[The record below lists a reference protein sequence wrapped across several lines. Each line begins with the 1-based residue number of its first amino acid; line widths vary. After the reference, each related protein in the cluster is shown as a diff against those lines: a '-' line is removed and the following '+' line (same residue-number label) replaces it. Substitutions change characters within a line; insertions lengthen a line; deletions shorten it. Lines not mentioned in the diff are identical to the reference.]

1 LVLSVNHA
9 AILARREGK
18 IEAKHLEQA
27 LRPIDAAVEQVDANV
42 ALDGSWTYVY
52 FWTRTTE
59 LPDEALMRRIGARLE
74 GYEVARLQPE
84 LDIAGTDFGAAAPYH
99 YVVETDVEAHH
110 VRELADWYAKEHL
123 PGLAAVSG
131 AVRARRLTN
140 MDGAPRSFACY
151 DLRDPSVLGSD
162 AWLAV
167 RASAWSGRVRPMFRN
182 TRRTLFR
189 RIPRPAPLT

>member
-1 LVLSVNHA
+1 VNHA
-9 AILARREGK
+9 AILARRQGTVET
-18 IEAKHLEQA
+18 KHLEQA
-27 LRPIDAAVEQVDANV
+27 LGPIDDAAFAQIDVNV
-42 ALDGSWTYVY
+42 ALDGSWAYVY
-52 FWTRTTE
+52 FWTRATR
-59 LPDEALMRRIGARLE
+59 LPPEALMRRIGARLE
-74 GYEVARLQPE
+74 GFALMRLQPE
-84 LDIAGTDFGAAAPYH
+84 LDIAGADFGAAAPYH
-99 YVVETDVEAHH
+99 YVVETDVEALHA
-110 VRELADWYAKEHL
+110 RELADWYAKEHL

-151 DLRDPSVLGSD
+151 DLRDPSVLASD

-189 RIPRPAPLT
+189 RIPDPEAL